1 MPVAVI
7 TGAGRGIGRALAF
20 ELAAHGWT
28 TALAARSE
36 TEIAETAAL
45 IGASAL
51 AIRADVRDE
60 DSVRHLMTRTD
71 RELGPIDLL
80 VNNAGAPGFFGP
92 TWEADPAVW
101 WEAFETNMRGTF
113 LCCHAALP
121 AMVAR
126 RRGRIVNVA
135 SGAGLM
141 SIPNMSAYVSS
152 KAAVI
157 RFTET
162 LAREVKPHGISAF
175 SIQPGTIRTRMAETL
190 LASNAAKYV
199 PFLADIF
206 KNGQD
211 ETPEKAAALVSYLAS
226 GRGDARSGEFIDAS
240 SWVE

>member
-7 TGAGRGIGRALAF
+7 TGAGRGIGRALAL
-20 ELAAHGWT
+20 ELASHGWA
-28 TALAARSE
+28 TALGARSE
-36 TEIAETAAL
+36 GEIGETAAL

-60 DSVRHLMTRTD
+60 DSVRQLMQRTE

-92 TWEADPAVW
+92 TWEADSAVW

-121 AMVAR
+121 AMVER

-135 SGAGLM
+135 SGAGQM

-226 GRGDARSGEFIDAS
+226 GRGDARSGQFIDAS
-240 SWVE
+240 SFVE